1 MAKFDI
7 NATADLEDIEF
18 KEIMGGQIPATDQA
32 LMAAWFKTATDAMSR
47 MLQSTTLPI
56 DWAGSGYVFSV
67 KSQGICGS
75 CWAFAS
81 VGVLEAMI
89 SIKKSATA
97 GSLITPVRL
106 SEQQLV
112 DCTLVTPSN
121 YALFGKTYSN
131 FGCKGGCISNGWN
144 FSREQGNMLN
154 ADYPYKSTS
163 LDICLHDSKKQL
175 LELA

>member
-18 KEIMGGQIPATDQA
+18 KEMLGGQIPATDQA
-32 LMAAWFKTATDAMSR
+32 LMAAWFEKPATDAMSR

-56 DWAGSGYVFSV
+56 DWARSGYVFSV

-97 GSLITPVRL
+97 GSLIPPVRL

-112 DCTLVTPSN
+112 EVGFRMDGIFRENRETCSTRITPTK
-121 YALFGKTYSN
+121 Y
-131 FGCKGGCISNGWN
+131 
-144 FSREQGNMLN
+144 Q
-154 ADYPYKSTS
+154 P
-163 LDICLHDSKKQL
+163 
-175 LELA
+175 